1 VTSLSRIAD
10 VAVRL
15 ASSLEPGEVCAT
27 AVRAVGEALSA
38 AACSLYDFS
47 PTHELVTLQAAWS
60 ADGDP
65 DAGQLVGV
73 PFPLADRPGLREAI
87 RERRTVETHVNDPG
101 LTQAERDEMW
111 ADLTILATPLVFRGE
126 VIGALT
132 RADKSLRRATQEERD
147 LFEQL
152 AAIAALALGNARLFA
167 GQQDHNRHL
176 AALLE
181 ASRAVSST
189 VVLDEVL
196 AVLARKAVD
205 ALPIVRCR
213 VYEYD
218 SASGLLAERTG
229 YAAPFD
235 DGELPAVPDADD
247 PSSVVRRALSS
258 SRIETERL
266 TLPAQ
271 VRRRPRL
278 RTAPDR
284 YLTRFAVPIV
294 FGGVPLGAMAFLE
307 SRGEREL
314 SVTELE
320 LAQALAAQAGAAIRN
335 AHLFDSLKEQ
345 AVTDG
350 LTGLHNHRYFYDRL
364 GDEIARARRY
374 GAPLSLLML
383 DVDGFKEFND
393 AHGHRAGDDALRTIA
408 HLLQAQLRKGID
420 VLARYGGEEFAVI
433 LLNTAVEGAA
443 RKVTAPDQTGA
454 TNAHVGTA
462 TSDMGTQAAV
472 QAAAAPAV
480 PTAGTGRPQQGDGA
494 LCVAERLRRSVEA
507 AGTGGLRPAR
517 RLTVSVGVAQ
527 LTDGLD
533 TAAFVATADAAL
545 YQAKE
550 RGKNQVCS
558 ATS

>member
-27 AVRAVGEALSA
+27 AARAIGEALSS
-38 AACSLYDFS
+38 AACSVYDFS
-47 PTHELVTLQAAWS
+47 PTHDLVTLQATWT
-60 ADGDP
+60 ADADP
-65 DAGQLVGV
+65 DAGQLVGI
-73 PFPLADRPGLREAI
+73 PFPLSDRAGLRDAI

-101 LTQAERDEMW
+101 LTRAERDEMW
-111 ADLTILATPLVFRGE
+111 ADLTVLATPLIFRGE

-132 RADKSLRRATQEERD
+132 SADKSLRRATQEERD

-167 GQQDHNRHL
+167 GQQDRNRHL

-196 AVLARKAVD
+196 ALLARKAVD

-213 VYEYD
+213 VYEFD
-218 SASGLLAERTG
+218 AASGLLAERIG
-229 YAAPFD
+229 YAAPYD
-235 DGELPAVPDADD
+235 GGELPAAPDVDD

-271 VRRRPRL
+271 ARRRLRL
-278 RTAPDR
+278 RKTPDR

-320 LAQALAAQAGAAIRN
+320 LAQALAEQAGAAIQN

-350 LTGLHNHRYFYDRL
+350 LTGLHNHRFFYDHL

-374 GAPLSLLML
+374 DAPLSLLML
-383 DVDGFKEFND
+383 DVDDFKEFND
-393 AHGHRAGDDALRTIA
+393 THGHQAGDDALRSIA

-433 LLNTAVEGAA
+433 LPNTAVEGVACGA
-443 RKVTAPDQTGA
+443 TPPDQAGA
-454 TNAHVGTA
+454 TEAHVGTA
-462 TSDMGTQAAV
+462 TSDTATQAATA
-472 QAAAAPAV
+472 QAAAGA
-480 PTAGTGRPQQGDGA
+480 GRPQQGEGA

-507 AGTGGLRPAR
+507 EAAGAAGPGPAR
-517 RLTVSVGVAQ
+517 RLTVSVGVAR
-527 LTDGLD
+527 LTDGLE
-533 TAAFVATADAAL
+533 TADFVAAADAAL

-550 RGKNQVCS
+550 RGKNQVCA